1 MTAPRAQV
9 VAISNQK
16 GGVAKT
22 TTCLSLGAAL
32 AEMGRPTLIVDL
44 DPQANLTLGLGIE
57 PEDLNASL
65 VDLMS
70 DPDSFSPADRNALIV
85 HAEPAGLD
93 LLPADVRLAAV
104 ERAASEVDAPE
115 LILKEA
121 LAPWMK
127 KYRHILI
134 DCPPSLGSLTQMAF
148 TASERVLVPVQCEYF
163 SSWGLMRLL
172 DVTGALQRGN
182 PPMSLESHLLATMY
196 DARNAVH
203 RDVYARLRATFPHMM
218 MRTAIGV
225 DTLLRESELV
235 GEPILR
241 YAPNARASQE
251 YRKLAREWVVRT
263 RNAEG

>member
-1 MTAPRAQV
+1 MTAARAQV

-57 PEDLNASL
+57 PEDLHASI

-70 DPDSFSPADRNALIV
+70 DPESFSPADRSALLV
-85 HAEPAGLD
+85 HAEITGLD

-104 ERAASEVDAPE
+104 ERAAAEVDSPE

-121 LAPWMK
+121 IAPWMN

-172 DVTGALQRGN
+172 DVTGAMQHGRPPSLQ
-182 PPMSLESHLLATMY
+182 SHLLATMY

-203 RDVYARLRATFPHMM
+203 RDVYARLRDTFPNMM